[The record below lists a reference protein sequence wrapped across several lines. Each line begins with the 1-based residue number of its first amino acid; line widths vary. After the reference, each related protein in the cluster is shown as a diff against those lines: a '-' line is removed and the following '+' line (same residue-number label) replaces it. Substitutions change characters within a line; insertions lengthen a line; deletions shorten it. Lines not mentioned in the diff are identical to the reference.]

1 MDVKQIT
8 DILFEK
14 GDIEDKYLKKLI
26 ESEESMEYLFKKAD
40 EKRREIYSDK
50 VYLRGLIEIS
60 SYCKNNCL
68 YCGIR
73 ASNKNS
79 KRFRLEKEE
88 ILSCAR
94 HGYETGFRTFVL
106 QGGEDGFY
114 DDDYLSD
121 VVSSLKKEFPEC
133 AVTLSLGERSEESYK
148 TLKRAGADRYLLR
161 HETGDKDHY
170 ESLHPKNMSFE
181 NRIECLVNLKKTG
194 YQTGSGFMVG
204 TPGQTTETL
213 IKDLRLLQKLQP
225 EMIGIGPFI
234 PHRDTPFKNEEAGN
248 LELTL
253 KMIAILR
260 LMFPYALIPSTTA
273 LATLDKKGR
282 IKGLL
287 AGANVVMP
295 NLSPKDARENYNLY
309 DNKAHLGAESIEGI
323 GELREEIEN
332 AGYRISWE
340 RGDALT
346 KQKTDGNLKT

>member
-1 MDVKQIT
+1 MDIKEIT

-14 GDIEDKYLKKLI
+14 GNIDDKHLKKLI

-60 SYCKNNCL
+60 SYCKNDCL

-73 ASNKNS
+73 ASNKNAR
-79 KRFRLEKEE
+79 RFRLEKEE
-88 ILSCAR
+88 ILACAR
-94 HGYETGFRTFVL
+94 HGYEAGFRTFVL

-114 DDDYLSD
+114 DDEYLTD
-121 VVSSLKKEFPEC
+121 IVSSIKKEFPEC
-133 AVTLSLGERSEESYK
+133 AVTLSLGERSYESYK
-148 TLKRAGADRYLLR
+148 TLKDAGADRYLLR

-181 NRIECLVNLKKTG
+181 KRLECLGNLKALG

-204 TPGQTTETL
+204 TPGQTSETL
-213 IKDLRLLQKLQP
+213 IKDLRLLEKLGP

-234 PHRDTPFKNEEAGN
+234 PHRDTPFKDEEAGN
-248 LELTL
+248 LDLTL
-253 KMIAILR
+253 KMVAISR

-273 LATLDKKGR
+273 LATLDKSGR
-282 IKGLL
+282 EKGLL

-295 NLSPKDARENYNLY
+295 NLSPKDARESYNLY
-309 DNKAHLGAESIEGI
+309 DNKAHIGTESIEGI
-323 GELREEIEN
+323 KELREEIES
-332 AGYRISWE
+332 AGYCISWE

-346 KQKTDGNLKT
+346 EKTIDNLKT